1 MDNGNNDEDENKDEE
16 EDDEFWAEFDND
28 MEINEAQDV
37 S

>member
-1 MDNGNNDEDENKDEE
+1 MDNGNNDEDENEDEE
-16 EDDEFWAEFDND
+16 EDDEFWAELDND

>member
-1 MDNGNNDEDENKDEE
+1 MDNGNNDEDENEDEE
-16 EDDEFWAEFDND
+16 EDDEFWAEIYND